1 MPPIAQKSLSA
12 LVIVAVLVA
21 CFPLLHGFPN
31 GHDWIYEL
39 VRVAEYGHALANGQ
53 YPPYWANN
61 LYGGYGSPI
70 FLFYAPLFMLVASA
84 FAAVLDSIAWGA
96 TAALILFTAL
106 AAFFVVRMILSALGT
121 NDSLSHATA
130 RMAAYLYLLNPYLIG
145 DKLLRNAN
153 AEFAALCIAP
163 LAFWGLFAV
172 RSMPRRG
179 ALLLA
184 TGVGLTTLAH
194 NLTALIMATLLVL
207 ATLILYPPHSD
218 RNRFLHASGGIA
230 LGLLMSAFF
239 WLPALLL
246 RSQVQLEQ
254 MTAGRFDFHQNFPPL
269 GSLFGAEFYSMGWWS
284 LAILI
289 AALVLIWRQPQQ
301 HHLRRMSSA
310 TLVSAIALLMLQ
322 LDIST
327 WAWEHVPLLPL
338 FQFPWRMMGPL
349 ALMIALAGALLFFG
363 VARGWVST
371 RLIAAELVVLG
382 LCIANAVPQLNQYRP
397 LNAATIQSLPTG
409 LAAAAIRN
417 ASAPA
422 TVLDEYLPLG
432 ASAATATQF
441 RAEQDPILSSHP
453 PVQVRVQA
461 NLAGHSTVDVVAND
475 VATLHFARWAFP
487 VWDASVN
494 DVPVPIQIGR
504 LQNVDIAVPV
514 GQSEITLTLRQ
525 PTVRTLGLIISL
537 LSLLLWL
544 TLIFL
549 NRGKPR

>member
-310 TLVSAIALLMLQ
+310 ALVAAIALLVLQ